1 MTRFRPLLLVLAL
14 TVVSLAL
21 MVHGQTGQRSVST
34 SDQKISVRLRAALA
48 TAGSADSM
56 KIWIYLADKGPAAAA
71 DITAAMDAA
80 EARLTDR
87 ARRRIQVR
95 GTGRPG
101 LEDVPVH
108 QPYLDDVTEAGG
120 VVHQVSR
127 WLNAASVSATP
138 GVVQRLADLPFV
150 LEIEPVARMWRPP
163 PRPGGGGPP
172 AIPRR
177 QEPDRD
183 LGPDR
188 QQEPDQELSPGR
200 AARFD
205 YGRSFTQVNQLQVP
219 ELHDLGLSGRG
230 VLVGVLDTGF
240 DLGHSAFDSLR
251 TRVEGRRVF
260 IREDGPYRGFADV
273 DHGTAVLSVIGGYAP
288 GHLIGPSYGASYLL
302 ASTEAVSFERQIEED
317 WWVAGLEW
325 ADSLGADVVTSS
337 LGYSDWYAYPDLDG
351 KTAVTTRAAA
361 MAVRRGIVVV
371 NGMGNMG
378 DLPQAKMSAPADAEG
393 VISVGA
399 VDADGERV
407 FFSSI
412 GPTYDGRLKPDVM
425 AMGERVYAVEPK
437 SIEAYGRNDGT
448 SFSTPLVSG
457 VAALLLE
464 AHPHWTP
471 ETVLR
476 VLRRTSSQAAAPDT
490 LVGFGIVRAL
500 DAYRNEPSD
509 AITGPGAEPGPPTPG
524 DFTTALHPNAPN
536 PFDGSTRIRFELA
549 EPARVSIAIY
559 DLLGRKV
566 RVLGDESLGPGEHV
580 RTWNG
585 LDDGGR
591 PVPSGVYFCRLSAG
605 DYVDVEK
612 MLLLR

>member
-1 MTRFRPLLLVLAL
+1 MTRFLLPLVLAL
-14 TVVSLAL
+14 SVVLHAL
-21 MVHGQTGQRSVST
+21 TVHGQTGQRTVST

-48 TAGSADSM
+48 TAGSADSV
-56 KIWIYLADKGPAAAA
+56 KVWIYLADKGPAAAA
-71 DITAAMDAA
+71 DITAAVDAA

-95 GTGRPG
+95 GSGRPG

-108 QPYLDDVTEAGG
+108 QPYLDEITEAGG

-127 WLNAASVSATP
+127 WLNAASVTATP

-150 LEIEPVARMWRPP
+150 LEIEPVARMRRTP

-172 AIPRR
+172 ATPRR
-177 QEPDRD
+177 QEPDRALDPDID
-183 LGPDR
+183 LG
-188 QQEPDQELSPGR
+188 PGR
-200 AARFD
+200 AARLD

-260 IREDGPYRGFADV
+260 IREDAPYRGFADV

-288 GHLIGPSYGASYLL
+288 GHLVGPSYGASYLL
-302 ASTEAVSFERQIEED
+302 ASTEAITFERQIEED

-378 DLPQAKMSAPADAEG
+378 DLPGAKMGAPADAEG

-425 AMGERVYAVEPK
+425 AMGARVYAVEPK
-437 SIEAYGRNDGT
+437 SIEAYRRNDGT

-471 ETVLR
+471 EMVLR

-549 EPARVSIAIY
+549 GPARVSIAIY

-566 RVLGDESLGPGEHV
+566 RVIVDQALGPGNHA

-585 LDDGGR
+585 RDDGGR
-591 PVPSGVYFCRLSAG
+591 PVPSGVYLCRLSAG
-605 DYVDVEK
+605 DFEDVDK